1 MKFSQGHEY
10 DILQSS
16 NSFLPHEVLEKISA
30 DVGKKFSE
38 EHYKD
43 FIKVIYCYPNGLP
56 IKSSN
61 GTEGVV
67 VMQNKNFP
75 QRPVVKIK
83 NAGTTN
89 YVNLMESLNLF
100 IEAVAF

>member
-1 MKFSQGHEY
+1 MRLAKLNDKIIGRKLEMPVFS
-10 DILQSS
+10 
-16 NSFLPHEVLEKISA
+16 
-30 DVGKKFSE
+30 SE
-38 EHYKD
+38 
-43 FIKVIYCYPNGLP
+43 
-56 IKSSN
+56 
-61 GTEGVV
+61 GTVV